1 MTLEQLKS
9 QAYDVLAN
17 IEFLQARLREL
28 NQQIANYKVE
38 ETKEETKEEN
48 K

>member
-38 ETKEETKEEN
+38 ETKEEN